1 MTTFFVLVTL
11 GQYCNTGGMAARL
24 ARWLDHR
31 ACNEAKHHSE
41 KLYIKPSASTLLHLS
56 GFTGRITDKKK
67 PIVLEAV
74 RCAGILHPLIHQ
86 TESPDF
92 TEKDFPLL
100 SRHSHFP
107 IATLTTLSYL
117 CPECCCRSWSEMYVW
132 WQVFRLSLIGLQT
145 LLWDYPTWRPSVTWL
160 GGGDVVRT

>member
-1 MTTFFVLVTL
+1 MTTFFVLDTL
-11 GQYCNTGGMAARL
+11 GQYCNTGGMAASL

-41 KLYIKPSASTLLHLS
+41 KLSIKPSAFTLLHLS

-67 PIVLEAV
+67 SIVLEAV

-92 TEKDFPLL
+92 TQKHFLCYPATPISPLPHWL
-100 SRHSHFP
+100 LCLTFALNVVVGAQVRCMFDGKFSDSVWLVCRLCCETIQHGGRQSRDWV
-107 IATLTTLSYL
+107 A
-117 CPECCCRSWSEMYVW
+117 
-132 WQVFRLSLIGLQT
+132 
-145 LLWDYPTWRPSVTWL
+145 VT
-160 GGGDVVRT
+160 